1 MRRDE
6 IMKADL
12 LSEILLLTSGV
23 AIVLTIVMVVIAS
36 ITTAAA
42 QW

>member
-12 LSEILLLTSGV
+12 LSEVVLLSSGVVILLSLLMVLVV
-23 AIVLTIVMVVIAS
+23 ALMHA
-36 ITTAAA
+36 TAV
-42 QW
+42 